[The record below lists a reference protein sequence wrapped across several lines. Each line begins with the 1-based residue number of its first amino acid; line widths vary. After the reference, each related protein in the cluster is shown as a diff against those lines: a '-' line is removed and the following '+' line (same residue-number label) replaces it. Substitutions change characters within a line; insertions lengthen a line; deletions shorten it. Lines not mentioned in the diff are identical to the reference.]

1 MNVGWWKSGN
11 MQLKFSKKSRRR
23 ERHSAFGGKGRN
35 IRLSNRSEK
44 TSGFQYAHLL
54 SSTDA
59 SEIISWK
66 EESPVFSFTHCMP
79 FGEKI
84 ENPEEDPVTRKITT
98 IGGDF

>member
-1 MNVGWWKSGN
+1 

-23 ERHSAFGGKGRN
+23 DIHSAFGGSCRN

-59 SEIISWK
+59 SEIISSK
-66 EESPVFSFTHCMP
+66 EESPVFSFTHWMP

-84 ENPEEDPVTRKITT
+84 ENPEEDPIICQIPTL
-98 IGGDF
+98 

>member
-11 MQLKFSKKSRRR
+11 MQLKFSKKSRSRD
-23 ERHSAFGGKGRN
+23 RHSAFGGNGRN
-35 IRLSNRSEK
+35 TRLSNRSEK

-84 ENPEEDPVTRKITT
+84 ENPEEDPTACQKPTL
-98 IGGDF
+98 

>member
-1 MNVGWWKSGN
+1 

-23 ERHSAFGGKGRN
+23 DRHSAFGGSCRN
-35 IRLSNRSEK
+35 IRFSNRSEK

-84 ENPEEDPVTRKITT
+84 ENPEEDPKAY
-98 IGGDF
+98 

>member
-1 MNVGWWKSGN
+1 

-23 ERHSAFGGKGRN
+23 DRHSALGGSCRN
-35 IRLSNRSEK
+35 IRVSNRSEN
-44 TSGFQYAHLL
+44 TSGFQYTHLL

-66 EESPVFSFTHCMP
+66 EESPVFSFIHCMP

-84 ENPEEDPVTRKITT
+84 ENPEEDPVACQIPAL
-98 IGGDF
+98 